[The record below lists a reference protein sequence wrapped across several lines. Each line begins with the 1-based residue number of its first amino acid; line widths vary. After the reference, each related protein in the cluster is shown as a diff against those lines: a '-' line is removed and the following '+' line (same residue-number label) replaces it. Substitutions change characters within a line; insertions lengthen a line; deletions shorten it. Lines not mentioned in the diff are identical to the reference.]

1 MLRHRRTSFVLLA
14 ALLVVGAAGY
24 YHLWPTARSFAE
36 ERLADD
42 AEGAQGLQVTFT
54 TLAKDWTGGPDA
66 RSVRLA
72 SLFVPANEPPTPFLP
87 GGPFRARWEGNI
99 VLELG
104 SLYTFSADGRGAVK
118 VQINGATVFGA
129 TGDDFG
135 KTKGKEIKLK
145 KGANQ
150 LVIDYDSPA
159 RGASVLRLFWES
171 SDFRREPVQWSVL
184 RHDDKAQP
192 LADARRLREGRELLV
207 TNRCLR
213 CHQADTET
221 WVKHGGM
228 PELAIDAPS
237 LEDVGAR
244 LNEGWLARWIQDPT
258 ALRPTATMPRVFADA
273 ETGAQ
278 AKLDGRARAVA
289 AFLASLGKNKAQ
301 ADDKPATEEEVQG
314 GTRLFANLGCIG
326 CHTPP
331 NKDEFDEER
340 RRIPLRDVGSKYR
353 PAALRAFLK
362 QPDKHYVWVRMPNFG
377 LSDDEA
383 QLLVAYLLS
392 SEKRDFA
399 LPKEAGNVERGRQ
412 LVLSSGCLN
421 CHALKENGKLLAS
434 ELKTTAFA
442 DLKAEQWG
450 HGCTAEKAGKD
461 RKAPLF
467 ALKPEQFAAM
477 QAFVADK
484 RLSLTRDAAPEF
496 AARTI
501 KAVRCQACHKRDD
514 REDWWTEL
522 KDEEA
527 GLLAGLPM
535 LDPEKE
541 PKQYLAPQLRP
552 TLTWTGEKLKP
563 EWMAALIGGHLKYK
577 PRPYLRAKMP
587 AFPRRAALLAQ
598 GLAFE
603 HGCPPTSPPDPTPD
617 EKLAEI
623 GKQLASKKRWGCVGC
638 HDVGKT
644 AAVGVFEAPGPNFMY
659 IKERLRRD
667 YYDRWLWAPTRLEP
681 MTKMPTVYNYGKPSP
696 LSEILDGDSGKQID
710 AIWNYLLL
718 GDKIKPPP
726 Q

>member
-1 MLRHRRTSFVLLA
+1 MLRDRRTYFVLLA
-14 ALLVVGAAGY
+14 ALLVGAAAY
-24 YHLWPTARSFAE
+24 YHLRPTSRSFAE

-42 AEGAQGLQVTFT
+42 GDGAQGLQVTFT

-72 SLFVPANEPPTPFLP
+72 SLYVPTGEPPTPFLP
-87 GGPFRARWEGNI
+87 SGPFRAKWEGNV

-104 SLYTFSADGRGAVK
+104 GLYTFSADGRGTVK
-118 VQINGATVFGA
+118 VQLNGATVFDA
-129 TGDDFG
+129 TGDEFS

-150 LVIDYDSPA
+150 LVIEYESPA
-159 RGASVLRLFWES
+159 KGESVMRLFWES

-184 RHDDKAQP
+184 RHDDKAKP
-192 LADARRLREGRELLV
+192 LADARQLREGRELLV

-228 PELAIDAPS
+228 PELAMDAPS
-237 LEDVGAR
+237 LEDIGAR
-244 LNEGWLARWIQDPT
+244 LTEGWMARWIQNPT

-273 ETGAQ
+273 ETGDK
-278 AKLDGRARAVA
+278 AKLDGRARDIA
-289 AFLASLGKNKAQ
+289 AYLASLGKDKAKAENKLVTNEAIQ
-301 ADDKPATEEEVQG
+301 S
-314 GTRLFANLGCIG
+314 GTRLFTNLGCIG

-331 NKDEFDEER
+331 GKDEFDEER
-340 RRIPLRDVGSKYR
+340 RRIPLRDVHSKWNR
-353 PAALRAFLK
+353 PALSAFLQK
-362 QPDKHYVWVRMPNFG
+362 PDSHYLWIRMPNFG
-377 LSDDEA
+377 LSE
-383 QLLVAYLLS
+383 QEAYLLAVYLCS
-392 SEKRDFA
+392 PEKRDFS
-399 LPKEAGNVERGRQ
+399 LREEAGNIEKGRK
-412 LVLSSGCLN
+412 LVQTSGCLN
-421 CHALKENGKLLAS
+421 CHALKENGKPLTT
-434 ELKTTAFA
+434 ELKPLAFA
-442 DLKAEQWG
+442 DLKADRWG
-450 HGCTAEKAGKD
+450 HGCTAEKVDKE
-461 RKAPLF
+461 RKAPVF
-467 ALKPEQFAAM
+467 ALKAEQVAAVK
-477 QAFVADK
+477 AFVADK

-496 AARTI
+496 AARTM
-501 KAVRCQACHKRDD
+501 KALRCQACHKRDEQD
-514 REDWWTEL
+514 DWWTDL

-541 PKQYLAPQLRP
+541 PKQYIAPQVRP

-563 EWMAALIGGHLKYK
+563 EWMTALIAGQLKYK

-587 AFPRRAALLAQ
+587 AFPQRAALLAE

-603 HGCPPTSPPDPTPD
+603 HGCPPTSPPDPAPD
-617 EKLAEI
+617 EKLAEV
-623 GKQLASKKRWGCVGC
+623 GMQLTSKKRWGCIGC

-644 AAVGVFEAPGPNFMY
+644 EAVGVFEAPGPNFMY
-659 IKERLRRD
+659 IKERLRRE

-696 LSEILDGDSGKQID
+696 LAEILDGDSGKQID